1 MQQRLRKKKASADT
15 PDTPDTPDALRLQ
28 QASPPAAPYQ

>member
-1 MQQRLRKKKASADT
+1 MQQRLRKKKASA
-15 PDTPDTPDALRLQ
+15 DTPDTPDALRLQ